1 MDETNS
7 FFKYLGG
14 RKMGITLIAM
24 LVGGLVEMHSTAGI
38 SESFMM
44 LLVGLVGAFVTGN
57 AATTIM
63 ALKGQ
68 ATAAQAETVSAEPT
82 IHPDVISGFNKLAA
96 ETDQNKAD
104 IAKATSL
111 IENVSKMVVA
121 SIKAK

>member
-1 MDETNS
+1 
-7 FFKYLGG
+7 
-14 RKMGITLIAM
+14 
-24 LVGGLVEMHSTAGI
+24 MHSANGM
-38 SESFMM
+38 SETFMM

-68 ATAAQAETVSAEPT
+68 ASAAQAETASAEPT
-82 IHPDVISGFNKLAA
+82 IHPEVIAGFNKLAA
-96 ETDQNKAD
+96 ETEQNKLD